1 MATGDKIGG
10 MSLGSSVK
18 TNASIAERFFNSYIS
33 NVTSKINEIVH
44 FIYAYDSS
52 GKGGVL
58 NTPTDPRYTLGINF
72 SSETGISPISSGIDG
87 TSLYTFSGIEMM
99 GGKKAYETLSP
110 VFWKSDPLT
119 PTSTRP
125 RTIYETFVS
134 VMSRFDSQLE
144 VLRTQIVAGSTP
156 QIISEYTKGFIGHR
170 AFSSTGATL
179 PGSMVYNIDY
189 LLAKINEIK
198 EDVYGD
204 QHDLRSGLANTG
216 QSFWSL
222 LQIVDTLLE
231 LHGGT
236 EYMSEYEWDSPI
248 VLNHDLVE
256 AEQTPIP
263 KVEFLPA
270 SAAERLIENAS
281 LNSSSEIRFLR
292 DDNSYELA
300 LNASVFNDLL
310 NTQEYESVIIPYLP
324 GQALFRQASSTDRA
338 WHSGTATPYLT
349 TVSRFTWSPGSELLV
364 PEREGDEEVTA
375 LALRATPALSVRK
388 FNPTTEGLTISL
400 VYEVIVEDGETD
412 VRCLIGNTVDSHFRN
427 IVEITGHVTSSIDTA
442 IDSDPK
448 RVSITWKGSLEGSAS
463 PALAE
468 CSLRPGVN
476 KVLLVRKLE
485 LSDFNINELGDRS
498 SADVFLDDKCFV
510 DVMSINVI
518 HRAEKDIT
526 ADLINQVTL
535 VGLEIIIEEV

>member
-58 NTPTDPRYTLGINF
+58 NTPTDPRYSLGINF

-170 AFSSTGATL
+170 AFSPTGVNA
-179 PGSMVYNIDY
+179 PSSMAYRID
-189 LLAKINEIK
+189 LLSARVNQIK
-198 EDVYGD
+198 EDVYGP
-204 QHDLRSGLANTG
+204 QHEFRSELEDSG
-216 QSFWSL
+216 SCIYPL
-222 LQIVDTLLE
+222 LQLVDTLLV
-231 LHGGT
+231 LHGGSGYVSGYT
-236 EYMSEYEWDSPI
+236 WDCE
-248 VLNHDLVE
+248 VNLNHDLVE

-300 LNASVFNDLL
+300 LNASVFNNLL
-310 NTQEYESVIIPYLP
+310 NTQEYNSVIIPYLP
-324 GQALFRQASSTDRA
+324 GQALFRQASSTNRA

-364 PEREGDEEVTA
+364 PEREGAEADTA
-375 LALRATPALSVRK
+375 STLRADQVLSVRK
-388 FNPTTEGLTISL
+388 FNPITEGLTISL
-400 VYEVIVEDGETD
+400 VYEVIVEEGED
-412 VRCLIGNTVDSHFRN
+412 EVRCLIGNTLDSHFRN
-427 IVEITGHVTSSIDTA
+427 IVEITGHVTSSIDAA
-442 IDSDPK
+442 INSDPK
-448 RVSITWKGSLEGSAS
+448 RVSITWKGSLEGSNDPSVAQ
-463 PALAE
+463 

-476 KVLLVRKLE
+476 KVLLARKLE
-485 LSDFNINELGDRS
+485 LSDFNVNLLGGRTI
-498 SADVFLDDKCFV
+498 ADVFVDDKCFV

-526 ADLINQVTL
+526 ADSINQVTL

>member
-170 AFSSTGATL
+170 AFSPTGATL

-189 LLAKINEIK
+189 LLAKIEEIK

-204 QHDLRSGLANTG
+204 QHDLRTGLTNTG
-216 QSFWSL
+216 QSVWSL

-231 LHGGT
+231 LHGGAD
-236 EYMSEYEWDSPI
+236 YMSEYEWDDPI

-310 NTQEYESVIIPYLP
+310 DTQEYNSVIIPYLP
-324 GQALFRQASSTDRA
+324 GQALFRQASDIDRA

-364 PEREGDEEVTA
+364 PEREGDEEDTA
-375 LALRATPALSVRK
+375 SALRATSVLSVRK

-400 VYEVIVEDGETD
+400 VYEVIVEEGED
-412 VRCLIGNTVDSHFRN
+412 EVRCLIGNTVESHFRN
-427 IVEITGHVTSSIDTA
+427 IVEITGHVTSSINAA

-448 RVSITWKGSLEGSAS
+448 RVSITWKGSLEGSNDPS
-463 PALAE
+463 VAE

-476 KVLLVRKLE
+476 KVLLARKLQ
-485 LSDFNINELGDRS
+485 LSDFNINLLGGRS
-498 SADVFLDDKCFV
+498 AADVFLDDKCFV

-526 ADLINQVTL
+526 ADSINQVTL